1 MPKITF
7 IDPKGTHHDVDG
19 TPGETLLDVAR
30 DHDIDIEGACEGA
43 MSCSTCHVIV
53 ERKAFKNLPN
63 PDEDEEDILDL
74 AYGRK
79 RTSRLACQ
87 ITLSDDIDKLAVK
100 VPTQF
105 Q

>member
-7 IDPKGTHHDVDG
+7 IDPQGSRHDVDG
-19 TPGETLLDVAR
+19 TPGETLLEVAR
-30 DHDIDIEGACEGA
+30 CHDIDIEGACEGA

-53 ERKAFKNLPN
+53 ERQAFKNLPN
-63 PDEDEEDILDL
+63 PDEDEEDMLDL
-74 AYGRK
+74 AFGRT

-87 ITLSDDIDKLAVK
+87 ITLSDDIDKLAVT
-100 VPTQF
+100 VPGQL